1 LIEISVDYYGLNDY
15 YATSMPL
22 IPGIQVNI
30 STAKRDLSRLTNE
43 VRYGGK
49 RIILTSKGHPKVA
62 MINLDYLSRL
72 EQAMVEKV
80 DRSRKQ
86 SRLKAFEK
94 LKHLRQEIIGE
105 TQGKLPDPVE
115 VLRQSREQR
124 GQHLMDVVRGC

>member
-1 LIEISVDYYGLNDY
+1 
-15 YATSMPL
+15 MPL